1 MKTREDLDAIVS
13 DVQHDRSRKVPRR
26 ERLGARAE
34 RSSVRQFVEAV
45 LAFSVDPGPAN
56 LERYLAAS
64 RSLEES
70 RSGQTPPPA
79 RPRTRGSRAVARRP
93 QAAPRVNTAKGE
105 A

>member
-1 MKTREDLDAIVS
+1 M
-13 DVQHDRSRKVPRR
+13 SRAGLTPP
-26 ERLGARAE
+26 ERGAL
-34 RSSVRQFVEAV
+34 QDFVDAV
-45 LAFSVDPGPAN
+45 LALSDNPEPAN

>member
-1 MKTREDLDAIVS
+1 MTRAGLT
-13 DVQHDRSRKVPRR
+13 PP
-26 ERLGARAE
+26 ERGAL
-34 RSSVRQFVEAV
+34 QDFVDAV
-45 LAFSVDPGPAN
+45 LALSDDPEPAN

-79 RPRTRGSRAVARRP
+79 RPRTRGSRAVGRRP
-93 QAAPRVNTAKGE
+93 QAAPRMNTVKGE